1 MGGIMEDKADLH
13 RRILLAVKA
22 ALSFLGT
29 CGLCY
34 LGRLAG
40 FRKASYTVL
49 GILAFLAVWK
59 LLGETVKDLEDLTDK
74 KAKRQRIVFSLVLSY
89 LFSLSMI
96 MGYQLQGNGMTE
108 CGFKGKGLIL
118 LRSAW
123 LTPAVFPAGNLFF
136 KLTERIKPPCDRRPG
151 TRKLRPG
158 AVFVICAAVSFALL
172 IPVWLAYY
180 PIVMS
185 SEFHRQVNEAY
196 RGFVW
201 FYPYQPLA
209 HTWVIW
215 VFMQLGNALGSLQ
228 TGYACM
234 ALFQMLL
241 YALVTGYA
249 CSMLYRILKR
259 VWVVIPAVLYFAVF
273 PLHSVQVVCTTKDVL
288 FTILFLLFFLL
299 LIEASLFATGR
310 KRLLLEALMVLEG
323 CIMAQFRNNAFYAVA
338 AFMLLFFVLTPK
350 KEKLRVLL
358 LSVLL
363 TAGCRVTDIVITKA
377 IGTELKKPK
386 VEMFSVPIQQM
397 ARVGYYHENELDDE
411 TSAMLDSYIPKEIWK
426 NYNPPIADTVKNGVH
441 TVKFSENYE
450 ELFSFWAKLGLRYPN
465 EYIDAFLELTR
476 GYWFLDDTSW
486 AENLGYGLEERMGA
500 VFTYNSSEI
509 EGVGSIEHESK
520 FPWLELQLEKIVSA
534 NAFYDWPV
542 VSVLFKS
549 AFYIWV
555 LFLVTCAMLYGKKK
569 EQLKL
574 TLFIWLYFGTM
585 ILGPVVQ
592 IRYVFPIMACLP
604 IIIAMQFLDD
614 NSRKYQAEGS
624 ASR

>member
-1 MGGIMEDKADLH
+1 MEDKADLH
-13 RRILLAVKA
+13 RKIFLAAKA
-22 ALSFLGT
+22 ASSFLGT

-34 LGRLAG
+34 LSRLAG
-40 FRKASYTVL
+40 VQKASYTVL
-49 GILAFLAVWK
+49 GILIFLVVWN
-59 LLGETVKDLEDLTDK
+59 LLGETVKDLEGIADK
-74 KAKRQRIVFSLVLSY
+74 KAKRRRIIFSIIVAY

-96 MGYQLQGNGMTE
+96 MGYQLQGSGMTE
-108 CGFKGKGLIL
+108 CGVKGKGLIL
-118 LRSAW
+118 FRSAW
-123 LTPAVFPAGNLFF
+123 LAIAIFPAGNLLF
-136 KLTERIKPPCDRRPG
+136 KLTERIKPLCDGRPG
-151 TRKLRPG
+151 TRQLRPG
-158 AVFVICAAVSFALL
+158 IVFGICAAVTFALL

-185 SEFHRQVNEAY
+185 SDFHRQVNEAY
-196 RGFVW
+196 KGFIW
-201 FYPYQPLA
+201 FYPYQPIA

-215 VFMQLGNALGSLQ
+215 VFMQLGNVLGSLQ

-249 CSMLYRILKR
+249 CSILYRILKR
-259 VWVVIPAVLYFAVF
+259 VWVMIVAVLYFAVF
-273 PLHSVQVVCTTKDVL
+273 PFHSVLVVSTTKDVL
-288 FTILFLLFFLL
+288 FSILFLLFFLL
-299 LIEASLFATGR
+299 LIERSLFATGR
-310 KRLLLEALMVLEG
+310 KRFLLEILMVLEG

-338 AFMLLFFVLTPK
+338 VFMVLFFILTPK

-358 LSVLL
+358 LGVLL
-363 TAGCRVTDIVITKA
+363 IAGCRVTDTVITKA
-377 IGTELKKPK
+377 IGTKIKKPK

-411 TSAMLDSYIPKEIWK
+411 ISALLDSYIPRAIWK
-426 NYNPPIADTVKNGVH
+426 NYNPPIADTVKNSVH
-441 TVKFSENYE
+441 TEKFSENYG
-450 ELFSFWAKLGLRYPN
+450 ELFSSWAKLGLRYPN

-500 VFTYNSSEI
+500 VSTYNSSEI
-509 EGVGSIEHESK
+509 AGVGSIEHESK
-520 FPWLELQLEKIVSA
+520 LPWLELQLEKIVSA

-549 AFYIWV
+549 AFYIWL
-555 LFLVTCAMLYGKKK
+555 LFLVTCAMLYRKRK

-574 TLFIWLYFGTM
+574 TLFVWLYFGTM

-592 IRYVFPIMACLP
+592 IRYVFPIMMCLP
-604 IIIAMQFLDD
+604 VIIAIQFLDED
-614 NSRKYQAEGS
+614 HSTNQAQERNK
-624 ASR
+624 A